1 MFADKRARAVGD
13 IITIIVQESAAAT
26 KENSTKTSKS
36 SGVDA
41 SLNSVLFSPTASSF
55 LTKGGQLP
63 ALKYSA
69 KSDFDGGGKINNAER
84 ITARIAVRVV
94 DVLPNGQMIVEG
106 RRDTSFSGEKQEA
119 ILRGIVRSEDVT
131 AGNTVFSFNVADASI
146 QFKSKGTISDSQRK
160 GWFTKFWDKLT
171 PF

>member
-1 MFADKRARAVGD
+1 M
-13 IITIIVQESAAAT
+13 
-26 KENSTKTSKS
+26 
-36 SGVDA
+36 
-41 SLNSVLFSPTASSF
+41 
-55 LTKGGQLP
+55 P

-160 GWFTKFWDKLT
+160 GWFT
-171 PF
+171 PGVG